1 MTVTEITIYPSI
13 YQHPVSTILN
23 YSYPYFFFTSMYTT
37 ISLGEKRKKKKKKK
51 ITNSDKL
58 DQNSVNETSPSS
70 VDDEN
75 DDNDRPGEG
84 DKDGGALVLRK

>member
-1 MTVTEITIYPSI
+1 MTVTEITIYPST
-13 YQHPVSTILN
+13 YQHPVSTILH
-23 YSYPYFFFTSMYTT
+23 YSYPYFFFYFYVHYNFPR
-37 ISLGEKRKKKKKKK
+37 GKKKKKKKK